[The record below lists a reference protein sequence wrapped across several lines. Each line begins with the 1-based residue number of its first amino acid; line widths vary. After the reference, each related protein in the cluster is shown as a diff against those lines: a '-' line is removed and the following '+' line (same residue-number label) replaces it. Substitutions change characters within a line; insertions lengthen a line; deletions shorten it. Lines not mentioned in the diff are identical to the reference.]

1 MNASGGSL
9 RNERITAMQET
20 LNKTFSDDP
29 SYYFDVE
36 VFNKEPL
43 NCRIYD
49 MASAT
54 KGDGRMRIMSE
65 YDRPV
70 LVGDLLHWQDEWWI
84 CTHQQNI
91 HDMFWNGV
99 IERCNHLLKWKDSD
113 GKIIERHCRAEDATK
128 YTLGVTE
135 QDFNMLLPDTRR
147 SVLIPFD
154 EDTIKLLDGKRLLID
169 KKVPKPKAY
178 EITNVDRV
186 TKMYGN
192 NGIIILTCGSSQSS
206 PNDNVELMI
215 ADYYAPTSKYT
226 LEILDLPS
234 PFKIKIDEYYNLE
247 FFATKDGSNVR
258 ETDIKFASSNS
269 KVATIDSHAVI
280 HGVGIGNCKITA
292 SIGDKTEIIELQ
304 VQTLPVDSE
313 YFINLVDSDGDGR
326 IYYGGEK
333 QIDVKMFL
341 GSIELSDFDFDC
353 ELEDTDCVAEI
364 KTINNEVG
372 NHSIIVRAYDNVLN
386 IKKTFN
392 IKAWNIEHDVND
404 YITIKVVP

>member
-9 RNERITAMQET
+9 RNERITAMQDT

-36 VFNKEPL
+36 VFNKKPL

-49 MASAT
+49 MTSAT

-70 LVGDLLHWQDEWWI
+70 LVGDLIHWQSKWWI

-135 QDFNMLLPDTRR
+135 QNFNMLLPDTRR

-154 EDTIKLLDGKRLLID
+154 EDTAKLLDGKRLLID
-169 KKVPKPKAY
+169 KKVPEPKSY

-186 TKMYGN
+186 TKMYGD

-206 PNDNVELMI
+206 ENDNVDLMI
-215 ADYYAPTSKYT
+215 ADYYAPTNKYT
-226 LEILDLPS
+226 LEILNLPS
-234 PFKIKIDEYYNLE
+234 PFMIKLNEEFNLK
-247 FFATKDGSNVR
+247 FIATKNGENVP
-258 ETDIKFASSNS
+258 ESEIKFTSSNS
-269 KVATIDSHAVI
+269 KVATVDTHAI
-280 HGVGIGNCKITA
+280 IYGVSLGTCKIIA
-292 SIGDKTEIIELQ
+292 SFGDKTTVIDLE
-304 VQTLPVDSE
+304 VQALPVE
-313 YFINLVDSDGDGR
+313 NKYFINLVDTEGDSR
-326 IYYGGEK
+326 IYYGDSR
-333 QIDVKMFL
+333 QIDVKLFL
-341 GSIELSDFDFDC
+341 GSADLSNFTFDC
-353 ELEDTDCVAEI
+353 ELEDPDNVAEI
-364 KTINNEVG
+364 LAINNEVG
-372 NHSIIVRAYDNVLN
+372 NHSIIVRAYDNVSN
-386 IKKTFN
+386 IKKTFKV
-392 IKAWNIEHDVND
+392 KAWNTEHDV
-404 YITIKVVP
+404 YSKITIKVVG